1 MKIGI
6 IFDLDGTL
14 LDSLADLHH
23 AVNHTLVQHGCPERS
38 VDEIRRFLGEG
49 AKLLIQR
56 ALPGKE
62 NDPPFEQVY
71 EDYIAYYATVCA
83 RGTTRPYAGILEALE
98 QLKDYPLAVVSNK
111 PDASTKAL
119 CKDCFGDIF
128 ALGVSDDLPKKPAPD
143 MVYAAMKALGVDK
156 CVYVG
161 DSETDVET
169 AVNSGA
175 PCLSVLW
182 GFRDREELVAAGG
195 KYFCDNTSDLPR
207 MIRQVIEK
215 EFY

>member
-6 IFDLDGTL
+6 VFDLDGTL

-49 AKLLIQR
+49 AKLLIKR
-56 ALPGKE
+56 ALPGTE

-71 EDYIAYYATVCA
+71 ADYIAYYATVCE
-83 RGTTRPYAGILEALE
+83 RGTTRPYAGILEALSE
-98 QLKDYPLAVVSNK
+98 LQQYPIAVVSNK
-111 PDASTKAL
+111 PDASTKKL
-119 CKDCFGDIF
+119 CKDCFGDIY
-128 ALGVSDDLPKKPAPD
+128 ALGVSDALPKKPAPD
-143 MVYAAMKALGVDK
+143 MVYAAMKALGVEK
-156 CVYVG
+156 CIYVG
-161 DSETDVET
+161 DSETDVQT

-182 GFRDREELVAAGG
+182 GFRDKDELIAAGG
-195 KYFCDNTSDLPR
+195 KYFCEKTADLPH
-207 MIRQVIEK
+207 MIETIIQK
-215 EFY
+215 EF

>member
-169 AVNSGA
+169 AINSGA

-182 GFRDREELVAAGG
+182 GFRDREDMAAVGADH
-195 KYFCDNTSDLPR
+195 FCKTTSDLVEKIEE
-207 MIRQVIEK
+207 MIHGK
-215 EFY
+215 